1 MMITSA
7 TRLHPSSPVN
17 SHPEEN
23 SAGAELRVVQGGK
36 HFLSA
41 GNPGDVNPA
50 VAGFSNRWK

>member
-1 MMITSA
+1 MMITSSVA
-7 TRLHPSSPVN
+7 NAEDEISRFV
-17 SHPEEN
+17 N

-50 VAGFSNRWK
+50 AAGFINRWK